1 MTLKQNLDEQIKQA
15 MRDKA
20 QDRLRTLRALKAM
33 VLNEETR
40 EVKKDDLTPDEEL
53 KILNKA
59 AKQRRESADIFKQQN
74 RLDLY
79 EVEAIELTIIEE
91 FLPKQL
97 TEEEVRAKIAE
108 IIGRVGASAPSDM
121 GKVMGP
127 ATKEMAGLADG
138 KVVSMIVKEL
148 LAK

>member
-79 EVEAIELTIIEE
+79 EVEATELIIIEE

-108 IIGRVGASAPSDM
+108 IIARVGASVPSDM

>member
-20 QDRLRTLRALKAM
+20 QDRLRTLRALRAM

-108 IIGRVGASAPSDM
+108 IIARVGASVPSDM

>member
-79 EVEAIELTIIEE
+79 EVEATELTIIEE

-108 IIGRVGASAPSDM
+108 IIARVGASVPSDM

>member
-20 QDRLRTLRALKAM
+20 QDRLRTLRSLKAM

-40 EVKKDDLTPDEEL
+40 EVKKDDLTPEEEL

-79 EVEAIELTIIEE
+79 EVEATELIIIEE
-91 FLPKQL
+91 FLPKRL
-97 TEEEVRAKIAE
+97 SEDEIRVKIAE
-108 IIGRVGASAPSDM
+108 IIARVGASAPSDM